1 MAALLLSLI
10 ALSGA
15 NERIDTIRFDRSKSR
30 YPSDKLVYGT
40 PVIVLDGV
48 ALEWMGD
55 NTDDYVKRNIKPGT
69 IMKWLEFDE
78 PEICVQFGKDA
89 LEHGV
94 VFIVTKENAGK
105 VAVPKRKSRPA
116 EKPSSA
122 FDVTGAEGF
131 DKVPYFNGNESPDAF
146 QIWVN
151 DVMMRFDSPFKSPD
165 WTPAFRD
172 GKTVKTVVA
181 YPLKTG
187 VPTIVY

>member
-1 MAALLLSLI
+1 M
-10 ALSGA
+10 
-15 NERIDTIRFDRSKSR
+15 N
-30 YPSDKLVYGT
+30 
-40 PVIVLDGV
+40 
-48 ALEWMGD
+48 
-55 NTDDYVKRNIKPGT
+55 
-69 IMKWLEFDE
+69 WLEFDE
-78 PEICVQFGKDA
+78 PEISAQFGKDA

-94 VFIVTKENAGK
+94 VFIVTKEKAGK
-105 VAVPKRKSRPA
+105 VAVPKRKGRPA

-151 DVMMRFDSPFKSPD
+151 DVMMRFDSPFKSSD

-172 GKTVKTVVA
+172 GKTVKTVIA